1 MSERARQMVASVG
14 KAARSVDLSAMD
26 VEAVRRVH
34 DLAMQA
40 RVGLLADDHHPAYL
54 HPGRTALILLQDVV
68 SVNVSVVILGLL
80 HESTDLKLRPA
91 ATQIA
96 DALGGEVSVSVL
108 TAIPRPGD
116 ERLVERLVALGPGSA
131 LAVLAERLDHLR
143 HLHMRPDLIDTWA
156 DTHAEVTSAWL
167 PFAQRTHRKLA
178 VRYAHWSRTF
188 VKRI

>member
-1 MSERARQMVASVG
+1 MVASVG
-14 KAARSVDLSAMD
+14 KAARSVGLPAVD
-26 VEAVRRVH
+26 VEAVDRVH
-34 DLAMQA
+34 ELAMQP
-40 RVGLLADDHHPAYL
+40 RVELLADDHHPAYL
-54 HPGRTALILLQDVV
+54 HPGRTALILLQDVGA
-68 SVNVSVVILGLL
+68 VNVSAVILGLL
-80 HESTDLKLRPA
+80 HESADVKLRPA

-96 DALGGEVSVSVL
+96 EALGGEASVSGL
-108 TAIPRPGD
+108 AAIPRPGD

-131 LAVLAERLDHLR
+131 LAALAERLDHLR

-178 VRYAHWSRTF
+178 VRYAHWGRTF